1 MIREDDDGNR
11 GWPLRERPLNE
22 SKVERIK
29 EEEKQGEERGITK
42 IIKTEE
48 DL

>member
-1 MIREDDDGNR
+1 METGGGRI
-11 GWPLRERPLNE
+11 ERPLNE

-42 IIKTEE
+42 IIKIEE